1 MQVNMQLTRVKNRV
15 AENFVELVAPLPM
28 KLLSS
33 LSLHR
38 GKAVAFGLLDGCKV
52 VVQESLGFP

>member
-33 LSLHR
+33 RSLHR